1 MSRQIGHVTDI
12 MATCVELAGARHP
25 ENFEGHSISPL
36 EGHSLQP
43 IFEGKVRPHPAPIF
57 WEHEGNRAVRLGQWK
72 LVALHRRDWELY
84 DVEADRTEQNNLAAR
99 YPERVK
105 EMSAT
110 YDQWARRCQVLPPEE
125 LPPARPIPA
134 AGKTAPR

>member
-1 MSRQIGHVTDI
+1 
-12 MATCVELAGARHP
+12 
-25 ENFEGHSISPL
+25 
-36 EGHSLQP
+36 
-43 IFEGKVRPHPAPIF
+43 VRPHPAPIF